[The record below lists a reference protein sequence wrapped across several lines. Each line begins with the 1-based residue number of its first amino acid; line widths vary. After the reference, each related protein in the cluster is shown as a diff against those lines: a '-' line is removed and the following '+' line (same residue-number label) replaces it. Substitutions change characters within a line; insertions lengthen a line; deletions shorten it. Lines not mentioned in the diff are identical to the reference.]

1 MYKKVIYRDKRDG
14 ETKEEIFQIKGRR
27 GGSGLIIE
35 KESEKKAIEFI
46 KQPFVDYLGSF
57 YGEEE

>member
-1 MYKKVIYRDKRDG
+1 MIKKVIYKDKRDG
-14 ETKEEIFQIKGRR
+14 ETKEKIFQIKGRR

-57 YGEEE
+57 Y